1 MDLSHSEVSQCYL
14 SMRCIDFTKE
24 KVLRLRL
31 VYKWGSEAV
40 ALDSNDFV
48 TVSDCSAGGAC
59 LPEVKSFG
67 GKFDSLFIVV
77 SVYPTLKFNKSFVL
91 LRPTVN
97 F

>member
-1 MDLSHSEVSQCYL
+1 
-14 SMRCIDFTKE
+14 MRCIDFTKE

-48 TVSDCSAGGAC
+48 TFSDCSTGGAC

-67 GKFDSLFIVV
+67 KFKSVIVCV
-77 SVYPTLKFNKSFVL
+77 CLSHPKS
-91 LRPTVN
+91 RP
-97 F
+97 